1 MALEERKAMT
11 DSDLRQAV
19 IDELH
24 RIMKSRKTS
33 VRQKAELGIEILA
46 EMREAT
52 EARKPPEWVQQLLI
66 ETALEIERERRNKG
80 RD

>member
-1 MALEERKAMT
+1 MHT
-11 DSDLRQAV
+11 DSDLRQAA

-33 VRQKAELGIEILA
+33 TRQKAELGIEILS
-46 EMREAT
+46 ELREAQA
-52 EARKPPEWVQQLLI
+52 ARLPPDWVQEMLVEQ
-66 ETALEIERERRNKG
+66 ALEDERERKNRW

>member
-1 MALEERKAMT
+1 MT
-11 DSDLRQAV
+11 DSDLRQAA

-33 VRQKAELGIEILA
+33 TRQKCELGIEILS

-52 EARKPPEWVQQLLI
+52 EARKPPEWVQQMLL
-66 ETALEIERERRNKG
+66 EQALEDARERKRG

>member
-1 MALEERKAMT
+1 MT
-11 DSDLRQAV
+11 DHDLRQAALDCLFGMLKGRRKLSKV
-19 IDELH
+19 KGEL
-24 RIMKSRKTS
+24 
-33 VRQKAELGIEILA
+33 AIEILS

-66 ETALEIERERRNKG
+66 ETALENERDRRNKW

>member
-1 MALEERKAMT
+1 MPT
-11 DSDLRQAV
+11 DSDLRQAA

-33 VRQKAELGIEILA
+33 TRQKAELGIEILA

-52 EARKPPEWVQQLLI
+52 EARKPPEWMQQWLLDN
-66 ETALEIERERRNKG
+66 ALDEWRYRHG
-80 RD
+80 RDR